1 MKISV
6 SIVITVYNREN
17 YLAAAIKSVLAQT
30 WSDLELLIW
39 DDGSTD
45 RSVEIASEYAQ
56 QDQRIRVIAAKHT
69 GIAPAIH
76 GAVAAT
82 TGDYIGWV
90 DSDDILA
97 PTALEQTIS
106 ILNNHPKVGLV
117 YTDYQL
123 MDEQGNLHGIGQRCQ
138 IPYSKER
145 LLVDFMIFHTSL
157 DGAVALISSSGN
169 VNAQGAIASVDNVTL
184 GATKDVLA
192 QNIVS
197 ALGTVALV
205 SSKGSVT
212 DNGNINSAGNVAI
225 QANQNVTTGKIYS
238 QWDKVALI
246 AKEGTVTTQG
256 DITTNNG
263 DVYISSV
270 GNVISQNIIS
280 NGGVIAIA
288 SSQGAVTTGYLRS
301 DGNHTGG
308 KIYVQADG
316 SVRVTGSVHINNA
329 NYSIYTGIKKK
340 GLISIAYESG
350 VLKSNKSK
358 FVIGDA
364 KSNGT
369 AAGIYG
375 PYAFKDEDII
385 PNLIAAIQ
393 ENVN

>member
-106 ILNNHPKVGLV
+106 ILNNHPLVGLV

-145 LLVDFMIFHTSL
+145 LLVDFMIFHFR
-157 DGAVALISSSGN
+157 LIRRTVYEQVGGIDPNFTYAEEYDLCLKLSEVTDFYHIPQPLYYYRRHSGN
-169 VNAQGAIASVDNVTL
+169 LTNEQFEPIRW
-184 GATKDVLA
+184 
-192 QNIVS
+192 
-197 ALGTVALV
+197 
-205 SSKGSVT
+205 
-212 DNGNINSAGNVAI
+212 
-225 QANQNVTTGKIYS
+225 S
-238 QWDKVALI
+238 QKA
-246 AKEGTVTTQG
+246 
-256 DITTNNG
+256 
-263 DVYISSV
+263 
-270 GNVISQNIIS
+270 
-280 NGGVIAIA
+280 
-288 SSQGAVTTGYLRS
+288 
-301 DGNHTGG
+301 
-308 KIYVQADG
+308 
-316 SVRVTGSVHINNA
+316 INNA
-329 NYSIYTGIKKK
+329 
-340 GLISIAYESG
+340 
-350 VLKSNKSK
+350 LKRR
-358 FVIGDA
+358 G
-364 KSNGT
+364 
-369 AAGIYG
+369 
-375 PYAFKDEDII
+375 
-385 PNLIAAIQ
+385 
-393 ENVN
+393 